1 MLLQERSLRKISIE
15 VQVLVYVSDI
25 FLASERHC
33 YLFDV
38 FFIKNIP
45 LIECLIC
52 KNVNEITSNVAIVSK
67 MTSYCTATE
76 QVKKEKLVTNCDKRE
91 RKREGI

>member
-1 MLLQERSLRKISIE
+1 MYLIYFWLLRDTVICLM
-15 VQVLVYVSDI
+15 
-25 FLASERHC
+25 F
-33 YLFDV
+33 

-52 KNVNEITSNVAIVSK
+52 KNVNEITSNVA